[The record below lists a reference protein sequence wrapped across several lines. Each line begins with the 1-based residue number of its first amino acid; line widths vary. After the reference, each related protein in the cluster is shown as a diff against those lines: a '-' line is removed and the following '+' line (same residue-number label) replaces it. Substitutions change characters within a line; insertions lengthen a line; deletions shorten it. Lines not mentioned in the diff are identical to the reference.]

1 MVKFVNGIK
10 NKIYKMEKQFI
21 YNGKT
26 YQRDS
31 ENVGG
36 DVQSV
41 KWFEVSN
48 DSLKEVYDIDF
59 VERLET
65 FYEASLIE
73 SIIPKPFYI

>member
-1 MVKFVNGIK
+1 
-10 NKIYKMEKQFI
+10 MEKQFT

-41 KWFEVSN
+41 KWFELSKGN
-48 DSLKEVYDIDF
+48 IKEIYDIEL
-59 VERLET
+59 VEKLESL
-65 FYEASLIE
+65 YESSIIE
-73 SIIPKPFYI
+73 SIMPKPFYI

>member
-1 MVKFVNGIK
+1 
-10 NKIYKMEKQFI
+10 MEKQFI
-21 YNGKT
+21 YNEKT

-41 KWFEVSN
+41 KWFELSKGN
-48 DSLKEVYDIDF
+48 LKEIYDIEL
-59 VERLET
+59 VEKLESL
-65 FYEASLIE
+65 YESSIID